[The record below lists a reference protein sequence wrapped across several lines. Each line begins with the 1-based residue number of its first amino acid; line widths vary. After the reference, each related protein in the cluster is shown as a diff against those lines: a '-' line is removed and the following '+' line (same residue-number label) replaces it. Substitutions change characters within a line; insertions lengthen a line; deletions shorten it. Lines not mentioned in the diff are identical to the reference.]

1 MNRTIKQILLYSLIT
16 FGVSLAAHQDSSVIG
31 DIRIH
36 GRRHLS
42 TSQIV
47 QSLAIKPGSPLPKD
61 WPNQSIEKLLE
72 AYQND
77 GYFDSRVDSIRFEKM
92 ENGRLRLEIWLT
104 EGPVARTGNI
114 RIRMDGNESPVLREI
129 LDMDPGSPFMESRL
143 QSGMSRILSHL
154 SNQGRPLASVTIQ
167 SVYPAPD
174 GYGIEADLDVT
185 AGPQVI
191 IGNLNTSGNTL
202 TRKYV
207 ILRETR
213 LKPGQVFRTRDVEA
227 ATANLR
233 RLGYFKDVQDPD
245 LRFYADKADVSFTVQ
260 EGGTNTFD
268 GVIGYNPP
276 RTEDLDAKGY
286 FTGRLEFEFQNL
298 MGTGRK
304 LEAFWEKKDE
314 RTQNI
319 RFGYEEPWLFGK
331 PLYPG
336 IYFRQEI
343 RDTTYVERE
352 WQAAVRAAPWP
363 SLSAAVQAG
372 RKFILPDSL
381 GSAISRVPRNS
392 TWFVSFSADYNAL
405 DDPVNPRRGARTR
418 STVSFG
424 RKRNLGPTYLIAED
438 SLVRSSNTRFLS
450 ADVEA
455 VLPTFR
461 RQAVYLG
468 LHGREVETGEGAVPL
483 ADQIRFG
490 GTLTVRGYEEDA
502 FRASEAAWL
511 NAEYRYL
518 FGPRSRAFLFMDIGT
533 YQRREKSGF
542 RVEDTVFGYGLGIR
556 LETRLGV
563 VGVDYGLG
571 EGGSLSRGKVHVG
584 VRNTF

>member
-1 MNRTIKQILLYSLIT
+1 MGISH
-16 FGVSLAAHQDSSVIG
+16 AAAPDSSAVG

-42 TSQIV
+42 TSQV
-47 QSLAIKPGSPLPKD
+47 LQSLSIKQGSPLPKA
-61 WPNQSIEKLLE
+61 WPDQSIENLLD
-72 AYQND
+72 AYRSD
-77 GYFDSRVDSIRFEKM
+77 GYFEARVDSIRSDKS
-92 ENGRLRLEIWLT
+92 ENGRLRLDVWLT

-114 RIRMDGNESPVLREI
+114 RVRMDGNESPLLREV
-129 LDMDPGSPFMESRL
+129 LDMDPGSPFIESRL

-154 SNQGRPLASVTIQ
+154 ADRGRPLASVAVQ

-174 GYGIEADLDVT
+174 GSGIDADLDVT
-185 AGPQVI
+185 AGPQVT
-191 IGNLNTSGNTL
+191 IGSLNASGNTL
-202 TRKYV
+202 TRKRV

-213 LKPGQVFRTRDVEA
+213 LKPGQVFRTRNIEA

-233 RLGYFKDVQDPD
+233 RLGFFKDVRDPE
-245 LRFYADKADVSFTVQ
+245 LRFYGDKADVSFTVQ

-276 RTEDLDAKGY
+276 GTEDRDAKGY
-286 FTGRLEFEFQNL
+286 FTGRLEFEFENL

-336 IYFRQEI
+336 MHFRQEI

-352 WQAAVRAAPWP
+352 WQIAVRAAPWT
-363 SLSAAVQAG
+363 SLSAAVEAG
-372 RKFILPDSL
+372 QKSILPDSL
-381 GSAISRVPRNS
+381 GSVISRVPRNS
-392 TWFVSFSADYNAL
+392 TWFVSFSGDYNAL

-424 RKRNLGPTYLIAED
+424 RKRNLGPAYLIRED
-438 SLVRSSNTRFLS
+438 SLARSSNTRFLS

-455 VLPTFR
+455 VLPALR

-468 LHGREVETGEGAVPL
+468 LHGRRVETGEGAVPL

-518 FGPRSRAFLFMDIGT
+518 FGPRSRAFVFMDVGT

-571 EGGSLSRGKVHVG
+571 EGSSLSRGKVHVG
-584 VRNTF
+584 VKNTF